1 MKKARVAKVALGGF
15 VAAAL
20 VAGLVGPAQAA
31 KRSTVVAVESN
42 SLTGLNPSVRG
53 QNLLTNSN
61 VAYLTGMGFWYYND
75 KSEIV
80 PNPVLGS
87 FKVTKDTAKDFR
99 SEWRLNKGLVWSDGT
114 PITAHDLLL
123 THAICSNKFSIDR
136 GPVSYTH
143 LTLPTNR
150 EV

>member
-75 KSEIV
+75 KSEI
-80 PNPVLGS
+80 
-87 FKVTKDTAKDFR
+87 
-99 SEWRLNKGLVWSDGT
+99 
-114 PITAHDLLL
+114 
-123 THAICSNKFSIDR
+123 
-136 GPVSYTH
+136 
-143 LTLPTNR
+143 
-150 EV
+150 